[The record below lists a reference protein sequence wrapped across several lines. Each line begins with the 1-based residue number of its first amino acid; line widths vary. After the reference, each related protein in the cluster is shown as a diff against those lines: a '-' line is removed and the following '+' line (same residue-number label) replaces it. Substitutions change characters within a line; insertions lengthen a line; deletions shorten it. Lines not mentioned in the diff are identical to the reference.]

1 MTSRSTINRPT
12 RALKEAYYAV
22 AGSSVDGVLVDAF
35 SCLIFAA
42 VALAL
47 FPRKRFRMSSL
58 KGMRR
63 LFMQDSRR
71 KGGIPC
77 HAYTQMLQDG
87 VTCTLPATRRGDA
100 LCTRKEVSHLS

>member
-1 MTSRSTINRPT
+1 V
-12 RALKEAYYAV
+12 V
-22 AGSSVDGVLVDAF
+22 AGSSVDGVLVDAL

-63 LFMQDSRR
+63 VFMQD
-71 KGGIPC
+71 KKDIPC

-87 VTCTLPATRRGDA
+87 ETCTLPATRRGDA
-100 LCTRKEVSHLS
+100 LRTQKEVSHLS

>member
-1 MTSRSTINRPT
+1 MPSTP
-12 RALKEAYYAV
+12 KQVHPSYAV
-22 AGSSVDGVLVDAF
+22 AGSSVDGVLLDAF

-58 KGMRR
+58 KRCEKSVSAG
-63 LFMQDSRR
+63 FEKE

-77 HAYTQMLQDG
+77 HAYTRMLQDG
-87 VTCTLPATRRGDA
+87 ETCTLPATRRGDA
-100 LCTRKEVSHLS
+100 SCTQKEASHLS